1 MQIAIVKSDDKG
13 ITKEQA
19 IKALG
24 DKAERFVV
32 KTWNEGGG
40 KKKPAEDGEGKK
52 KKKAS

>member
-1 MQIAIVKSDDKG
+1 MQFAIVKSGQEG

-32 KTWNEGGG
+32 KTWNTGGKG
-40 KKKPAEDGEGKK
+40 KKKEAAAKK
-52 KKKAS
+52 EAS